1 MVGTGKPS
9 DGGGEQHGAEEE
21 NDEFED
27 APEGDDES
35 FASSMGS
42 QNVTPRSG
50 EGATNSSST
59 EQPPSDMQAEE
70 K

>member
-1 MVGTGKPS
+1 MAGMGKPKA
-9 DGGGEQHGAEEE
+9 DEQPETDEG

-35 FASSMGS
+35 FASSLGS

-50 EGATNSSST
+50 GGATNSST
-59 EQPPSDMQAEE
+59 EQPPSDAQTDE